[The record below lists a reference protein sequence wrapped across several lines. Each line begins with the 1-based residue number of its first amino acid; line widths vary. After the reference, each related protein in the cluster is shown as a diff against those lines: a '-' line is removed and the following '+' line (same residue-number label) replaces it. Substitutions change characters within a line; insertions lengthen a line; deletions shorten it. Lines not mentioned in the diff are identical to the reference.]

1 MLILMEIQLT
11 SGLMDFQIQIG
22 NLLLRLSPLLP
33 LPLVH
38 IQQFLA
44 TNSVN
49 RLVGFE
55 ALLTTVVLGQ
65 AIRPK
70 LKNYFQVRYCSG
82 NHKSIYMY
90 GLFCEQPVHIFD
102 RSQKEAIVASCFT

>member
-38 IQQFLA
+38 IQQILA
-44 TNSVN
+44 TNGVN

-70 LKNYFQVRYCSG
+70 LKNYFQVRYCNA
-82 NHKSIYMY
+82 NHKSIY
-90 GLFCEQPVHIFD
+90 IW
-102 RSQKEAIVASCFT
+102 IVLLTTCAHL

>member
-1 MLILMEIQLT
+1 MEIQLT

-38 IQQFLA
+38 IQQILA
-44 TNSVN
+44 TNGVN

-70 LKNYFQVRYCSG
+70 LKNYFQAGYCNA
-82 NHKSIYMY
+82 NHKSIY
-90 GLFCEQPVHIFD
+90 IW
-102 RSQKEAIVASCFT
+102 IVLLTTCAHL